1 MVTCVVFDMDDTL
14 YDEIEYYKS
23 GFRAVARIV
32 AKTQGLVDE
41 KKLYD
46 VLWGLFSK
54 GNHTTTFNMA
64 FGQLGLACDDKFIRS
79 VVQSFR
85 LHRPLIAMPAET
97 ENVLKT
103 LYGQYT
109 LALLTDGYMPA
120 QRFKVQ
126 SLGIEKYF
134 RCIIYT
140 EELGRKYWKPS
151 TVGFE
156 KILDVLKTEGKNCV
170 YVADDLTKD
179 FIAPN
184 KLGFGTIQLIRPN
197 GIHHDKAPDEYAK
210 PKYVIKSL
218 DELPRLL
225 KEI

>member
-1 MVTCVVFDMDDTL
+1 MVTCVVFDLDDTL

-32 AKTQGLVDE
+32 AETQGLGDE

-46 VLWGLFSK
+46 VLWSLFSK

-64 FGQLGLACDDKFIRS
+64 FEQLGLACDDKFIGS
-79 VVQSFR
+79 AVQSFR
-85 LHRPLIAMPAET
+85 LHRPLMALPAGT

-103 LYGQYT
+103 LYEKYT
-109 LALLTDGYMPA
+109 LALLTDGYLPA
-120 QRFKVQ
+120 QRLKVQ
-126 SLGIEKYF
+126 ALEIEKYF

-151 TVGFE
+151 TAGFE
-156 KILDVLKTEGKNCV
+156 KILETLKIKGKNCV
-170 YVADDLTKD
+170 YAADDLTKD

-197 GIHHDKAPDEYAK
+197 GIHHGKAPDEDAK

-218 DELPRLL
+218 DELPKLL
-225 KEI
+225 KEM